1 MLKNKSL
8 FISSNIFYFLAILF
22 TYLDLRQF
30 NIATTV
36 YPNQFSFTTYA
47 IIIFFLINLFL
58 LYINEA
64 GNKFNVLNIFTYYLI
79 ISAGI
84 YVLNFPFMDELILI
98 TTAFFSFIN
107 LFFKK
112 NYIHKSVNFVVLILF
127 ILFLQSIIGFIHD
140 IRSIRYFVIFIC
152 LIIVFLYFSNL

>member
-1 MLKNKSL
+1 MLRINKSL

-47 IIIFFLINLFL
+47 IIFFFLINLFL

-64 GNKFNVLNIFTYYLI
+64 GNKFKLMKMI
-79 ISAGI
+79 
-84 YVLNFPFMDELILI
+84 E
-98 TTAFFSFIN
+98 
-107 LFFKK
+107 
-112 NYIHKSVNFVVLILF
+112 
-127 ILFLQSIIGFIHD
+127 
-140 IRSIRYFVIFIC
+140 
-152 LIIVFLYFSNL
+152 